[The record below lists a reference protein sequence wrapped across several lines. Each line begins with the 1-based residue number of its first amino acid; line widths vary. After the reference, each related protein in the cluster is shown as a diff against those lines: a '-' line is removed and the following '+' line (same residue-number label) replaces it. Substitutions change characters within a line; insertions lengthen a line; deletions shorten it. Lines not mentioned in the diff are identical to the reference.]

1 VYRLLASK
9 SSGGQLNA
17 RFNQL
22 SPAGFSNS
30 QFHSH
35 RISLINLLEKTASFM
50 LNDGRAEDQELSKI
64 DEEQLLDVSDSYPAS
79 PPKVE

>member
-1 VYRLLASK
+1 MRPNLERVLYQFGLVYGLLCTG
-9 SSGGQLNA
+9 SSGGQHNA

-30 QFHSH
+30 QLHSQ

-50 LNDGRAEDQELSKI
+50 LNDGIADNKEN
-64 DEEQLLDVSDSYPAS
+64 EE
-79 PPKVE
+79 E